1 MKRFSRKLRRTAM
14 YSSAAVLSVVALGLA
29 GCGDDDDGG
38 NDTASALTRL
48 ASVPLG
54 AEITGMFLND
64 EGDMFFNVQH
74 PSSANVAPNDLATVG
89 VITGANLHDL
99 AENFTESPVPTT
111 DLEKQS
117 VMTAV
122 GAYQPLG
129 QEGQT
134 FGGDLPFGLGAIVAA
149 DGLSAVAYSD
159 DPDFNAYLPDPTAAA
174 GETRGYLFSNWE
186 YRPGGMSRLHI
197 EKDSGSGAWRVLEAL
212 NIDFSAVQGTW
223 VNCFGTLS
231 PWGTPL
237 TSEELYFD
245 DTSIWNDGTDSGV
258 QNLAAY
264 LGYPTDGAGAW
275 PNPYRYGYIVEI
287 TNPEDA
293 APAPVKLFALGRYS
307 HENAVV
313 MPDRR
318 TVYLSDDGGNVVFFK
333 FVADTADD
341 LSAGTLYA
349 AQVTQDA
356 GVTDPAQAGFDIT
369 WIELAH
375 GDAATIETWI
385 AEYDGVTVADYVNG
399 GSSYI
404 SDADVCAWAEDKT
417 GQDLACDATGGVFT
431 DDRAAFLESRKAAA
445 ALGATAEFNK
455 MEGVN
460 INYAGAADGSIPY
473 MYMAMSDV
481 SGGMSDG
488 AGDIAVDANRC
499 GVVYRMEFVDAAG
512 GDYDVTRM
520 EPAVAGGPYDA
531 ALTVNQCSVDN
542 ISNPDNL
549 LVMNDG
555 RVMIGEDT
563 SRHENNMLW
572 VWNPAAAE

>member
-1 MKRFSRKLRRTAM
+1 M

-29 GCGDDDDGG
+29 GGGDDDDGG

-89 VITGANLHDL
+89 VIAGANLHDL
-99 AENFTESPVPTT
+99 PENFTESPVPTT
-111 DLEKQS
+111 ALEKQS

-122 GAYQPLG
+122 GQYQPLG

-149 DGLSAVAYSD
+149 DGVTRVALSD
-159 DPDFNAYLPDPTAAA
+159 DPDFNAYLPDATAAA

-197 EKDSGSGAWRVLEAL
+197 EKDSGSGGWRVLEAL

-264 LGYPTDGAGAW
+264 LGYPTDGTGAW

-287 TNPEDA
+287 TNPGEA

-356 GVTDPAQAGFDIT
+356 GVTDPAEAGFDIT

-385 AEYDGVTVADYVNG
+385 TEYDGVTVAGYADG

-404 SDADVCAWAEDKT
+404 SDADVCAWAEDKA
-417 GQDLACDATGGVFT
+417 GVDLACDATGGVAT